1 MSNMNPFSNSN
12 DMNNDSDWD
21 FYYNNKNST
30 KNISNASER
39 PMFMPKVM
47 RMKNLMLC

>member
-1 MSNMNPFSNSN
+1 MDSFLNNN

-21 FYYNNKNST
+21 LYYNNKNST
-30 KNISNASER
+30 KNISNTSGGL
-39 PMFMPKVM
+39 MLMPKVM